1 VAGACARGRPTRC
14 QGACVGGGSCAAAG
28 ARRAP
33 AAARTAPATVATL
46 RAAQVPVG
54 GRRAPA
60 RAHPAT
66 PLVPDVGQML
76 ALMRVAWGPSRPA
89 APSLRTVPP
98 PEDGAALPVRRTGY
112 AAGACHNPRS
122 VPPSMTPGPPEGRLV
137 SRPGIGPISVGYP
150 VVAAGS
156 WASAVPNPRGPVTSR
171 RPASIR
177 SWSPR
182 RLDHPPGAGPMGRT
196 GWIQR
201 IVAPTACWAWW
212 TSASG
217 RRRQRLARW
226 HHYLA
231 SRRRASSSCANW
243 CAISAVTC

>member
-1 VAGACARGRPTRC
+1 
-14 QGACVGGGSCAAAG
+14 VGGGSCAAAG

-33 AAARTAPATVATL
+33 AAARTAPATVAAL

-122 VPPSMTPGPPEGRLV
+122 VPPSMTPGPPGGSPRLQARYWTDLGRVPRRCRRLLGKRCPEPSRAGDV
-137 SRPGIGPISVGYP
+137 SSAGQHQVLEPKKARPP
-150 VVAAGS
+150 A
-156 WASAVPNPRGPVTSR
+156 WR
-171 RPASIR
+171 RPHGAH
-177 SWSPR
+177 
-182 RLDHPPGAGPMGRT
+182 RLDPANRCADCLLGVVD
-196 GWIQR
+196 I
-201 IVAPTACWAWW
+201 
-212 TSASG
+212 
-217 RRRQRLARW
+217 RQRTEATTIGAV
-226 HHYLA
+226 A
-231 SRRRASSSCANW
+231 SLLGFAA
-243 CAISAVTC
+243 TGFL